1 MPFSNELM
9 RFDDCFAENWLTK
22 IKEDVGENWRLKVSN
37 LKKVV
42 ESIFDYFVDVLNI
55 TVNDIIRPDVMRIA
69 EKHDENELGRML
81 QLILGILD
89 AEANG

>member
-1 MPFSNELM
+1 MPFSNELI
-9 RFDDCFAENWLTK
+9 RFDDYFAENWLTK

-81 QLILGILD
+81 QLILGILN
-89 AEANG
+89 AEANH